1 MPTLET
7 TCPIKSLNRTE
18 EEQAIAHTIDT
29 MKNQNLLKNNRDEVN
44 LRGKLRNIAKHTD
57 IFSPTE
63 AKNYIGSYKKRN
75 GEPASNGLKISLQES
90 YVHFAEAN
98 NLLYTRIKIKYEAP
112 IPLIP
117 TQENVEIIINSAP
130 KEYYT
135 PFKIMQETAIEEQEL
150 RNITQKMID
159 NQQGTI
165 SVSGTKQHDNGIYKL
180 SNEVAENLRFYLAEH
195 QEENPFPQ
203 ARKLGEEWA
212 RIKKRR
218 AKELNKPELLKIQ
231 LKNLRN
237 YAGAVF
243 YLTMGK
249 DPIAT
254 KNFMRHKRL
263 EQTMHYLK
271 GILTF
276 SAKADRISKIVS
288 TPEEAVEL
296 INQGF
301 KEEAVFAE
309 GTPQEKHIYS
319 KIKY

>member
-1 MPTLET
+1 
-7 TCPIKSLNRTE
+7 
-18 EEQAIAHTIDT
+18 
-29 MKNQNLLKNNRDEVN
+29 MKGKNLLKQPRDEVCT
-44 LRGKLRNIAKHTD
+44 RGKLRNIAKHTD
-57 IFSPTE
+57 IFNPIQV
-63 AKNYIGSYKKRN
+63 KNYIATYKKRN
-75 GEPASNGLKISLQES
+75 GEPASNGLKISLQET
-90 YVHFAEAN
+90 YVHFCNAN
-98 NLLYTRIKIKYEAP
+98 NLPYDRLKIKYQAP

-117 TQENVEIIINSAP
+117 TQENIETIINNAP

-135 PFKIMQETAIEEQEL
+135 PFKIMEETAIEGQEL
-150 RNITQKMID
+150 YDITQKMID
-159 NQQGTI
+159 KQQGTI
-165 SVSGTKQHDNGIYKL
+165 SVNGTKQHDNGAYNL
-180 SNEVAENLRFYLAEH
+180 SNEVAENLRLYLTEH
-195 QEENPFPQ
+195 QEEHPFPT

-218 AKELNKPELLKIQ
+218 AIELNKPELLKIE

-249 DPIAT
+249 DAIAT

-271 GILTF
+271 GILKF

-288 TPEEAVEL
+288 TPEEAMEL

-301 KEEAVFAE
+301 KEESVFAE
-309 GTPQEKHIYS
+309 GTPNEKHS
-319 KIKY
+319 TAK